1 MYNEVYAV
9 KLDKELLKGTT
20 ETVVLAA
27 LAVEPS
33 HGYRL
38 VRLLQRRSEG
48 IFELGEGTLYP
59 LLYKL
64 EAKGWIKGEWE
75 AGDGRRRRRVYRVTG
90 RGRRQ
95 LAKRTEEWAGLA
107 RGMTLILGGPAHA

>member
-1 MYNEVYAV
+1 M
-9 KLDKELLKGTT
+9 KLDKELLKGAT

-27 LAVEPS
+27 LAAEPS
-33 HGYRL
+33 HGYQL

-48 IFELGEGTLYP
+48 IFEFGEGTLYP

-64 EAKGWIKGEWE
+64 DAKGWIKGEWE
-75 AGDGRRRRRVYRVTG
+75 SGNGRRRRRVYRITH

-95 LAKRTEEWAGLA
+95 LAKRTQQWVGLA